1 MNRSYKNLKVW
12 EKATDLV
19 LLVYKATKAFP
30 KDEIYGLTS
39 QLRRAAVSVPSNIA
53 EGSERRSDQD
63 FIRFLR
69 MAGGS
74 LAELETQLYIAL
86 KLHYIDEVSQMAA
99 MQASQEVG
107 KRINGLVSGLEGQLS
122 SSDDWRLK
130 TGD

>member
-107 KRINGLVSGLEGQLS
+107 KMINGLVSGLEGKLS